1 MTIKFKR
8 ILRIDSFQV
17 LLGTKPFY
25 RSKQLQCFAKVNSN
39 LGPRLGV
46 LVPKRLAKRSIDR
59 NLFKRLVRAAYA
71 NWALNQNQDVL
82 VRLIVPISSFSLQ
95 DKKKWWLELKQLF
108 ENLQSKQ

>member
-1 MTIKFKR
+1 MTTQFKK
-8 ILRIDSFQV
+8 ILRTESFQV
-17 LLGTKPFY
+17 LLEKKSFY
-25 RSKQLQCFAKVNSN
+25 RSKKLQCFVKVNSN

-71 NWALNQNQDVL
+71 NWALNKNQDIL

-95 DKKKWWLELKQLF
+95 DKKKWWLELKLLF